1 MTVTALAGIV
11 MIGIIFVTLA
21 VGFPIGLS
29 IGLGSAAGM
38 VIIMPQMSSMMVSAQ
53 KMFQSVNSFS
63 LLAIPFFV
71 LAGNLMNFGGIARR
85 LVGCAQ
91 LVAHRLPGSLA
102 QTNIVANMLFGAM
115 SGSGVAAAVAMGG
128 ILGPLEKEEGYSDE
142 YIAVCNIASGPT
154 GMMIPPSN
162 IMIVYSTVAGSV
174 SIAALFMAGYVPG
187 ILWGLGCMIVAGVM
201 AHRRG
206 YISKDHYTFKFVMKT
221 LWEGIPSLLMI
232 VIVIGGIL
240 GGIFTATE
248 GSAIAVAYALILG
261 FIYRNI
267 TIRDLPRILFD
278 SVKTTAVIEYLVCVS
293 GIMGYIMTYT
303 KIPALVANAI
313 LGVTNSA
320 VVILLI
326 MNIILLIVGC
336 FMDPT
341 PAVLIFT
348 PIFLPIVQTWGMHP
362 VHFGLMMV
370 MNLCVGTLTPPV
382 GAILFAGCR
391 THNVKIEQIIK
402 MLLPFFAVIF
412 VTLMLITYVP
422 ALSMFIPEA
431 LGLV

>member
-1 MTVTALAGIV
+1 MTTTALAGTV
-11 MIGIIFVTLA
+11 MIIIIFVTLA
-21 VGFPIGLS
+21 LGFPIGLS
-29 IGLGSAAGM
+29 IGMGSAIALY
-38 VIIMPQMSSMMVSAQ
+38 IIMPNVNALQISAQ

-71 LAGNLMNFGGIARR
+71 LAGNLMNSGGIARR
-85 LVGCAQ
+85 LVGCAK

-128 ILGPLEKEEGYSDE
+128 ILGPMEKEDGYSDE
-142 YIAVCNIASGPT
+142 YSAVCNIASGPT

-162 IMIVYSTVAGSV
+162 VMIVYSTVAGSV

-201 AHRRG
+201 AKKRG
-206 YISKDHYTFKFVMKT
+206 YVSKEHYDFKFVMKT
-221 LWEGIPSLLMI
+221 LWDGIPSLLMI

-248 GSAIAVAYALILG
+248 GSAIAVAYSLILS
-261 FIYRNI
+261 FIYRNVSVK
-267 TIRDLPRILFD
+267 DLPGIIWS

-293 GIMGYIMTYT
+293 GIMGFVMTYT
-303 KIPALVANAI
+303 HIPALVADAI
-313 LGVTNSA
+313 LGLTTNKY
-320 VVILLI
+320 I
-326 MNIILLIVGC
+326 
-336 FMDPT
+336 
-341 PAVLIFT
+341 
-348 PIFLPIVQTWGMHP
+348 PIFLPIVQSWGMHA

-391 THNVKIEQIIK
+391 THQVKIEQITG
-402 MLLPFFAVIF
+402 MLLPFFAVILISL
-412 VTLMLITYVP
+412 LMITYIP
-422 ALSMFIPEA
+422 ALSMWIPNA
-431 LGLV
+431 LGLA

>member
-11 MIGIIFVTLA
+11 MIALIFVTLA
-21 VGFPIGLS
+21 FGFPIGLS
-29 IGLGSAAGM
+29 IGLGSAAA
-38 VIIMPQMSSMMVSAQ
+38 VFIIMPNAGSMMVSAQ
-53 KMFQSVNSFS
+53 KMFQSVNSFA

-71 LAGNLMNFGGIARR
+71 LAGNLMNSGGIARR
-85 LVGCAQ
+85 LVGCAK
-91 LVAHRLPGSLA
+91 LVAHRLPGALA

-201 AHRRG
+201 AKRRG
-206 YISKDHYTFKFVMKT
+206 YVSKDHYTFKYVMKT

-248 GSAIAVAYALILG
+248 GSAIAVAYALILS
-261 FIYRNI
+261 FIYKNI
-267 TIRDLPRILFD
+267 TVKDLPKIIFE

-293 GIMGYIMTYT
+293 GIMGYIMSYT
-303 KIPALVANAI
+303 HIPTLVANAI
-313 LGVTNSA
+313 LGLTTNKYI
-320 VVILLI
+320 ILLI
-326 MNIILLIVGC
+326 MNLILLVIGC

-362 VHFGLMMV
+362 VHFGLMMI

-391 THNVKIEQIIK
+391 THGVKIEQIIK
-402 MLLPFFAVIF
+402 MLLPFFVVIL
-412 VTLMLITYVP
+412 VSLLLITYVP
-422 ALSMFIPEA
+422 ALSMCIPKA
-431 LGLV
+431 LGLC

>member
-1 MTVTALAGIV
+1 MTTTALAGLV
-11 MIGIIFVTLA
+11 MIVLIFVTLA
-21 VGFPIGLS
+21 IGFPIGLS
-29 IGLGSAAGM
+29 IGIGSASALA
-38 VIIMPQMSSMMVSAQ
+38 IIMPGANSLLVSAQ
-53 KMFQSVNSFS
+53 KMFQSVNSFA

-71 LAGNLMNFGGIARR
+71 LAGNLMNSGGIAKR

-91 LVAHRLPGSLA
+91 LLAHRLPGSLA

-115 SGSGVAAAVAMGG
+115 SGSGVAAAVAMGS
-128 ILGPLEKEEGYSDE
+128 ILGPMEKDEGYSDE

-174 SIAALFMAGYVPG
+174 SVAALFMAGYVPG
-187 ILWGLGCMIVAGVM
+187 ILWGLGCMIIAGIM
-201 AHRRG
+201 AKKRG
-206 YISKDHYTFKFVMKT
+206 YVSKSHYDMKTVLKT
-221 LWEGIPSLLMI
+221 LWAGIPSLMMI
-232 VIVIGGIL
+232 VVVIGGIL
-240 GGIFTATE
+240 LGVFTATE
-248 GSAIAVAYALILG
+248 GSAVAVVYALILG
-261 FIYRNI
+261 FVYKNI
-267 TIRDLPRILFD
+267 KLKDLPRVIFD

-293 GIMGYIMTYT
+293 GIMGFVMSYT
-303 KIPALVANAI
+303 HIPALVADAI
-313 LGVTNSA
+313 LGITTNKYL
-320 VVILLI
+320 ILLI
-326 MNIILLIVGC
+326 MNVILLIVGC

-362 VHFGLMMV
+362 VHFGLMMI

-391 THNVKIEQIIK
+391 VNNVKIEQIIK
-402 MLLPFFAVIF
+402 MLMPFFIVIL
-412 VTLMLITYVP
+412 VSLLLITYIP
-422 ALSMFIPEA
+422 WLSMVVPKV

>member
-1 MTVTALAGIV
+1 MTTTALAGVV
-11 MIGIIFVTLA
+11 MVVLIFVTLA
-21 VGFPIGLS
+21 VGFPFGLS
-29 IGLGSAAGM
+29 IGIGSAAA
-38 VIIMPQMSSMMVSAQ
+38 VFIIMPNSGSMMVAAQ

-71 LAGNLMNFGGIARR
+71 LAGNLMNSGGIARR

-187 ILWGLGCMIVAGVM
+187 ILWGLACMIVAGIM
-201 AHRRG
+201 AKKRG
-206 YISKDHYTFKFVMKT
+206 YVSKDHYTFKFVMKT
-221 LWEGIPSLLMI
+221 LWDGIPSLLMI
-232 VIVIGGIL
+232 VVVIGGIL

-248 GSAIAVAYALILG
+248 GSAIAVAYALILS
-261 FIYRNI
+261 FIYKNI
-267 TIRDLPRILFD
+267 KLKDLPGIIFS

-293 GIMGYIMTYT
+293 GIMGYVMSYT

-313 LGVTNSA
+313 LGLTNSPII
-320 VVILLI
+320 ILLI
-326 MNIILLIVGC
+326 MNIILLIIGC

-362 VHFGLMMV
+362 VHFGLMMI

-391 THNVKIEQIIK
+391 THSVKIEQIIR
-402 MLLPFFAVIF
+402 MLLPFFAVILL
-412 VTLMLITYVP
+412 VLLLITYVP
-422 ALSMFIPEA
+422 ALSMFIPNA
-431 LGLV
+431 LGLA